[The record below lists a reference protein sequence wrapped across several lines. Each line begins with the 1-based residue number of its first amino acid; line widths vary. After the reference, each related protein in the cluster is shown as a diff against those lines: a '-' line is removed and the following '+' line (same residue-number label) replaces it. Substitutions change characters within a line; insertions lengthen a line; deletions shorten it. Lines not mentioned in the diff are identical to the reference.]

1 MTQELTLEVQPRT
14 VRGKNANRR
23 LRRQGKISGVVYG
36 LALPPRTVELDR
48 RQIVTM
54 LREGATENSIF
65 LLRMEGS
72 EDHHTMIRELQV
84 DPIDRRILHI
94 DFQRID
100 LAQTVTVRIAVEI
113 VGVPEG
119 VKNEGG
125 LLDFVTREVEVEC
138 LPTQIPDKVVLDVS
152 ELHVGQH
159 AEIKDLTLPEGVTL
173 ADDPHRVVVSVA
185 VAKAEVEE
193 AAPAEGAL
201 VEAEPTEPEVIGRGK
216 AEEEEEEG
224 EDE

>member
-1 MTQELTLEVQPRT
+1 MKRELTLEVQPRAE
-14 VRGKNANRR
+14 RGKNANRR
-23 LRRQGKISGVVYG
+23 LRRDGKVAGVVYG
-36 LALPPRTVELDR
+36 RELPPQTVQLDR

-100 LAQTVTVRIAVEI
+100 LAETVTVKVEIEI
-113 VGVPEG
+113 VGIPEG

-125 LLDFVTREVEVEC
+125 MVDFVTREVEVEC
-138 LPTQIPDKVVLDVS
+138 LPTQIPDKLVLDVS
-152 ELHVGQH
+152 ELHIGQH
-159 AEIKDLTLPEGVTL
+159 AEAGALVLPEGVVL
-173 ADDPHRVVVSVA
+173 AEDPHRVIVAVSVM
-185 VAKAEVEE
+185 KAEEE
-193 AAPAEGAL
+193 KPVEGAL
-201 VEAEPTEPEVIGRGK
+201 VEAEKAEPEVIGRGK
-216 AEEEEEEG
+216 TEEEEEEG
-224 EDE
+224 EGG

>member
-1 MTQELTLEVQPRT
+1 MKRELTLEVQPRAE
-14 VRGKNANRR
+14 RGKNANRR
-23 LRRQGKISGVVYG
+23 LRRDGKVAGVVYG
-36 LALPPRTVELDR
+36 MGQPPRTVQLDR

-84 DPIDRRILHI
+84 DAIDRRILHI

-100 LAQTVTVRIAVEI
+100 LAQTVTVKVEVEI

-125 LLDFVTREVEVEC
+125 MIDFVTREVEVEC
-138 LPTQIPDKVVLDVS
+138 LPTQIPDKLVLDVS
-152 ELHVGQH
+152 ELHIGQH
-159 AEIKDLTLPEGVTL
+159 AEAGALTLPEGVVL
-173 ADDPHRVVVSVA
+173 ADDPHRVIVAVSVM
-185 VAKAEVEE
+185 KAEEE
-193 AAPAEGAL
+193 KPAEGAL
-201 VEAEPTEPEVIGRGK
+201 VEAEKAEPEVIGRGK
-216 AEEEEEEG
+216 GEEGEEEG
-224 EDE
+224 EEE

>member
-1 MTQELTLEVQPRT
+1 MKRELTLEVHPRAE
-14 VRGKNANRR
+14 RGKNANRR
-23 LRRQGKISGVVYG
+23 LRRDGKVAGVVYG
-36 LALPPRTVELDR
+36 MELPPQTVQLDR

-72 EDHHTMIRELQV
+72 QDHHTMIRELQI

-100 LAQTVTVRIAVEI
+100 LAQTVTVRVQVEA

-125 LLDFVTREVEVEC
+125 MLDFVTREVEIEC
-138 LPTQIPDKVVLDVS
+138 LPTQIPDKLVLDVS

-159 AEIKDLTLPEGVTL
+159 AEASALVLPEGVVL
-173 ADDPHRVVVSVA
+173 AEDPNRVIVAVSVM
-185 VAKAEVEE
+185 KAEEE
-193 AAPAEGAL
+193 KPAEGAL
-201 VEAEPTEPEVIGRGK
+201 VEAEKVEPEVIGRGK
-216 AEEEEEEG
+216 ADEEEEEG
-224 EDE
+224 EE

>member
-1 MTQELTLEVQPRT
+1 MKRELTLEVKPRAE
-14 VRGKNANRR
+14 RGKNANRR
-23 LRRQGKISGVVYG
+23 LRRDGKVAGVVYG
-36 LALPPRTVELDR
+36 MELPPQAVQIDR

-65 LLRMEGS
+65 LLHMEGS

-100 LAQTVTVRIAVEI
+100 LAQTVTVKVEIEI
-113 VGVPEG
+113 VGIPEG

-125 LLDFVTREVEVEC
+125 MIDFVTREVEVEC
-138 LPTQIPDKVVLDVS
+138 LPTEIPDKLVLDVS

-159 AEIKDLTLPEGVTL
+159 AEAGDLTLPEGVVL
-173 ADDPHRVVVSVA
+173 AEDPHRVIAAVSVM
-185 VAKAEVEE
+185 KVEE
-193 AAPAEGAL
+193 EVPAEGAL
-201 VEAEPTEPEVIGRGK
+201 VEAEKAEPEVIGRGK
-216 AEEEEEEG
+216 AEEGEEEG
-224 EDE
+224 EEE